1 MSNPANEEYEVVRT
15 TLLPGLLKT
24 LKHNKSMPV
33 KDGIK
38 FYEISDVVLQDT
50 NADVGAR
57 NERHLAATYAG
68 LTDGFEVIHGL
79 VDRYASDH
87 FASVTFERQICT
99 TLRAARLRFSDHPK
113 RQNF

>member
-38 FYEISDVVLQDT
+38 FYEI
-50 NADVGAR
+50 R
-57 NERHLAATYAG
+57 
-68 LTDGFEVIHGL
+68 
-79 VDRYASDH
+79 
-87 FASVTFERQICT
+87 
-99 TLRAARLRFSDHPK
+99 
-113 RQNF
+113 